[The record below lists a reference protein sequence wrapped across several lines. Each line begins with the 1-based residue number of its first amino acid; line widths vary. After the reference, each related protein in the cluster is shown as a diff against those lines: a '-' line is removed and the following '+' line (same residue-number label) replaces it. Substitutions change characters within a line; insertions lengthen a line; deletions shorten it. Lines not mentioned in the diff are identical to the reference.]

1 MPEIQTE
8 GFQSKQKPR
17 LPLTISKDASG
28 CIKGLAV
35 LLMVLVHYYGNG
47 VFTIQKQDIVNAIVC
62 VAMFAFVSGYAHQ
75 LLTPANSLEY
85 PAFLKRFF
93 LSFYKQFLFTAI
105 VVFATFHALELPI
118 PTWEGF
124 VENLLLLTPNKP
136 FDSWWY
142 AFCFAVLC
150 LFVYPLLKML
160 EITTER
166 YPVIF
171 YSASVLFTLICF
183 ALPWLFTHFELSR
196 PYTTMWGHTPVVRT
210 VIFIP
215 YYVLGYVFCK
225 SVKCEKVINWG
236 TLASILILAVCVFF
250 PFKIYSIKMIFLI
263 DVGKDFVI
271 VMILC
276 FVLMK
281 FNEIRCILN
290 QLGRISTFLWLV
302 HIPLRTVLH
311 RVGDVPPKNLLI
323 LSLIASIIVAAIFS
337 KVYGS
342 LTSLITPRNEGEERR
357 AS

>member
-1 MPEIQTE
+1 MSEIQTE

-35 LLMVLVHYYGNG
+35 LLMVLVHYWGNG
-47 VFTIQKQDIVNAIVC
+47 AFNIQKQDIVNGIVC

-75 LLTPANSLEY
+75 LLTPANSLKY

-105 VVFATFHALELPI
+105 VVFATFRALELLI

-124 VENLLLLTPNKP
+124 VENLFLLTPNRP

-150 LFVYPLLKML
+150 LLVFPLLKML
-160 EITTER
+160 EITTQR

-225 SVKCEKVINWG
+225 SVKCEKVINLG

-250 PFKIYSIKMIFLI
+250 PFKIYSIGKIFLI

-281 FNEIRCILN
+281 FNEIRCILY
-290 QLGRISTFLWLV
+290 QLGRISIFLWLV
-302 HIPLRTVLH
+302 HMPLRTVLQ
-311 RVGDVPPKNLLI
+311 RVGDVPPKNLFI

-342 LTSLITPRNEGEERR
+342 LTSLITPRNEGEDRR